1 MFSYIFSFQLF
12 FKSGLGEFKKG
23 SEKTATNKTMHCIVP
38 QILALEEEIIKS
50 HFKKYSKDYTENSSY
65 LLTKASG
72 SPL

>member
-1 MFSYIFSFQLF
+1 MY
-12 FKSGLGEFKKG
+12 
-23 SEKTATNKTMHCIVP
+23 CIVP